1 VTKKVVISGSASGI
15 GAATAAKLSSNGFT
29 VFGIDRAGADCN
41 VDLGTKEGRAIAVAA
56 ALDFSDGTLDALVP
70 CAGISGLPGRPGA
83 LVASVNYF
91 GTISLIE
98 GLREVLAAAKYS
110 SVVAMSSNSTTTQP
124 GVPMDVVEACLAG
137 DEALARDRADAASSI
152 ATYPATKLA
161 LAWWIR
167 EKSVQS
173 EYVGNGIH
181 LNAIAPGMIETA
193 MVAEG
198 RNDPTIGKFFDLF
211 PIPRGSTGRPEEI
224 AGVICMLVSEVGRN
238 FVGSVLFVD
247 GGTDALNRTRD
258 FPTPL

>member
-1 VTKKVVISGSASGI
+1 MTKKVVISGSASGI
-15 GAATAAKLSSNGFT
+15 GAATAARLSRDGFS

-41 VDLGTKEGRAIAVAA
+41 VDLGTKAGRDSAVAA
-56 ALDFSDGTLDALVP
+56 ALAFSDGALDALVP
-70 CAGISGLPGRPGA
+70 CAGISGLPDRPGS

-98 GLREVLAAAKYS
+98 GLRGVLAAATSS
-110 SVVAMSSNSTTTQP
+110 SVVAISSNSTTTQP
-124 GVPMDVVEACLAG
+124 GVPMDVVDACLAE
-137 DEALARDRADAASSI
+137 DEVLARDLADAASSI

-167 EKSVQS
+167 AMSVDPN
-173 EYVGNGIH
+173 YIGHGIH

-193 MVAEG
+193 MVQEG

-211 PIPRGSTGRPEEI
+211 PIPRGQTGRPEEI
-224 AGVICMLVSEVGRN
+224 AGVISMLLSEVGRN

>member
-1 VTKKVVISGSASGI
+1 MTNNVVITGSASGI
-15 GAATAAKLSSNGFT
+15 GAATAERLARDGFT

-41 VDLGTKEGRAIAVAA
+41 VDLGTAQGRSEALEAA
-56 ALDFSDGTLDALVP
+56 RNFANGSLSALVP
-70 CAGISGLPGRPGA
+70 CAGISGLPDRPGS

-98 GLREVLAAAKYS
+98 GLREVLAAAKSS
-110 SVVAMSSNSTTTQP
+110 SVVAISSNSTTTQP
-124 GVPMDVVEACLAG
+124 GVPMNVVEACLAG
-137 DEALARDRADAASSI
+137 DEELARNLADGASSI
-152 ATYPATKLA
+152 ASYPATKLA

-167 EKSVQS
+167 EKSVQPD
-173 EYVGNGIH
+173 YVGAGIH

-198 RNDPTIGKFFDLF
+198 RSDPTIGKYFDLF

-224 AGVICMLVSEVGRN
+224 AGVISMLVSEVGRN
-238 FVGSVLFVD
+238 FVGSVVFVD

>member
-1 VTKKVVISGSASGI
+1 MTKNVVITGSASGI
-15 GAATAAKLSSNGFT
+15 GAATAAKLASEGYA

-41 VDLGTKEGRAIAVAA
+41 VDLGTPEGRSTALEAA
-56 ALDFSDGTLDALVP
+56 RTFANGSLSAFVP
-70 CAGISGLPGRPGA
+70 CAGISGLPGREGS

-91 GTISLIE
+91 GTVSLIE
-98 GLREVLAAAKYS
+98 GLRDLLAAAGAS
-110 SVVAMSSNSTTTQP
+110 SVVAISSNSTTTQP

-137 DEALARDRADAASSI
+137 DEAAARSLADAASSI

-167 EKSVQS
+167 AKSVDPS
-173 EYVGNGIH
+173 YVGHGIH

-211 PIPRGSTGRPEEI
+211 PIPRGQTGRPEEI
-224 AGVICMLVSEVGRN
+224 AGVISMLLSDVGRN

-258 FPTPL
+258 FPSPL